1 VVLETLDAYVART
14 GRTPAVLKIDTE
26 TTEPDVIRGGVETIR
41 THRPWI
47 VCEVLGSGRPQELAE
62 LMAPMGYHYYWIS
75 DAPRWDEAPAP
86 IPMGHKTA
94 FNWLF
99 APEPLDDAFWS
110 RLDDWR
116 TALARCRARTL

>member
-1 VVLETLDAYVART
+1 
-14 GRTPAVLKIDTE
+14 
-26 TTEPDVIRGGVETIR
+26 
-41 THRPWI
+41 
-47 VCEVLGSGRPQELAE
+47 
-62 LMAPMGYHYYWIS
+62 MAPMGYHYYWIS

-86 IPMGHKTA
+86 VPMGHKTA